1 MEGMETAGVR
11 GHIRTHPI
19 AVTTV
24 LSLLGY
30 AIVIGT
36 FLDALPIS
44 VYPDLTLVEV
54 NLLTDAIA
62 AINSINVVVIAAGWW
77 FIRQDRVRLHAAS
90 MVSSFLLICIF
101 LVLYLTKIG
110 GGGTKE
116 FIGPELVYYG
126 YLSMLAIHITLSIVA
141 VPVVLFALVLGL
153 THTPTELRQQ
163 TPHRRVGRIAAS
175 SWLLSLVLGVVTYLL
190 LNHIYA
196 WEYVT

>member
-1 MEGMETAGVR
+1 MHTADIRGRVR
-11 GHIRTHPI
+11 AHPI
-19 AVTTV
+19 AVTV
-24 LSLLGY
+24 LLSLLGY
-30 AIVIGT
+30 SIVIGT
-36 FLDALPIS
+36 FLDALPGS
-44 VYPDLTLVEV
+44 VYPQLTLAEV

-62 AINSINVVVIAAGWW
+62 IINSVNVIVIAMGWW

-90 MVSSFLLICIF
+90 MISSFLLICIF

-116 FIGPELVYYG
+116 FVGPALVYYG
-126 YLSMLAIHITLSIVA
+126 YLAMLAIHITLSIVA

-153 THTPTELRQQ
+153 THTPVELRQQ

-175 SWLLSLVLGVVTYLL
+175 AWLLSLVLGVVTYLL

-196 WEYVT
+196 WEYVS